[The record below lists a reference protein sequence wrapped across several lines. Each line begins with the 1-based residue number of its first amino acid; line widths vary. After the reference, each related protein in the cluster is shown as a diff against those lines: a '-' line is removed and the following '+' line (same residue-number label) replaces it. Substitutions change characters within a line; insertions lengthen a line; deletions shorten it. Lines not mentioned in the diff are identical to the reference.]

1 MGHYRHAHA
10 RGVNRESM
18 AATGKMRRMHTPGPP
33 GRRAPA
39 RPAQR
44 LFTALWP
51 TPAVRAALALC
62 QDTWTWPRQAAR
74 VKPDQFH
81 VTLHFLGDVPDERVP
96 ELAQA
101 LRLPFEPFTLDL
113 GEPEV
118 WPNGV
123 AVVQPYATPSA
134 LQRLHAAL
142 GVRIASLGLPVESR
156 PYRPHVTLAR
166 RAHAATPPARG
177 PGLHWQVDDGYV
189 LVRSGPGGAG
199 YRVIERF

>member
-1 MGHYRHAHA
+1 MRCMHA
-10 RGVNRESM
+10 
-18 AATGKMRRMHTPGPP
+18 PGPP
-33 GRRAPA
+33 RHRAPA

-51 TPAVRAALALC
+51 TPAVRAALAQW
-62 QDTWTWPRQAAR
+62 QDAWTWPPQAAR
-74 VKPDQFH
+74 VKPDQLH

-113 GEPEV
+113 GEPQV
-118 WPNGV
+118 WSSGI
-123 AVVQPYATPSA
+123 AVVQPHGTPA
-134 LQRLHAAL
+134 PLQRLHAAL
-142 GVRIASLGLPVESR
+142 GTRIAALGLPLESR
-156 PYRPHVTLAR
+156 PYRAHVTLAR
-166 RAHAATPPARG
+166 RAQGATPPAGG

-199 YRVIERF
+199 YRLVERY